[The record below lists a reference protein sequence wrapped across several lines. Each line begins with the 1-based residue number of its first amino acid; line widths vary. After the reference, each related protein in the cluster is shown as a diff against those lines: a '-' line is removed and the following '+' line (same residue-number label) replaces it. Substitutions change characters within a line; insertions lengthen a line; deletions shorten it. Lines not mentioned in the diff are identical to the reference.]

1 MKSFRFFS
9 LSDLWVAI
17 SSSKSKRKV
26 YWNNLL
32 KPLLIL
38 SECVRFEEM
47 SLGDDIYLTLPTVY
61 IPGALCT
68 SSFNPH
74 YFVHSINYT
83 HEVGISLFLFY
94 K

>member
-38 SECVRFEEM
+38 NECVRFEEM
-47 SLGDDIYLTLPTVY
+47 SLGDDIYLTLPTIMY

-68 SSFNPH
+68 FQVLYVQVPLILIISF
-74 YFVHSINYT
+74 T
-83 HEVGISLFLFY
+83 L
-94 K
+94 

>member
-38 SECVRFEEM
+38 NECVRFEEM
-47 SLGDDIYLTLPTVY
+47 SLGDDIYLTLPTMY

-68 SSFNPH
+68 FQVLYVQVPLILIISF
-74 YFVHSINYT
+74 T
-83 HEVGISLFLFY
+83 L
-94 K
+94 